1 MNTITFPHGGAHPAQ
16 AIRRPAGVAGAS
28 WRRVASALSVAVGIV
43 GFAVAVVAL
52 KFALIVGQSIVPPP
66 LAMQVTL
73 ASAFVGILAFQC
85 ASALRVPGDAAAR

>member
-16 AIRRPAGVAGAS
+16 AIRRPAGAS
-28 WRRVASALSVAVGIV
+28 WRRVASALSVAVGII